1 MSTANEIIRLS
12 NAKSAI
18 ASAITEKGV
27 TVPAATK
34 LDGMAALIGKIE
46 QGGKP
51 ELISGYLGSA
61 AYGTTIYYMNENGY
75 QKIVD
80 SPNNPITCLKN
91 SIAISAGHPYDS
103 LDLEW
108 LSMMGGTTLEVYYY
122 EEYSAATGSYDKY
135 AAILVKP
142 ELDGFVLLI

>member
-1 MSTANEIIRLS
+1 MSIASELTRIQ
-12 NAKSAI
+12 NAKNAI
-18 ASAITEKGV
+18 SSAITNKGV
-27 TVPAATK
+27 TVPSGTK

-51 ELISGYLGSA
+51 KLISGYLGSD
-61 AYGTTIYYMNENGY
+61 AYSTTIYYMNENGY
-75 QKIVD
+75 QKIVN
-80 SPNNPITCLKN
+80 SSNNSITCLKN

-103 LDLEW
+103 LDLDW

-142 ELDGFVLLI
+142 ELDGFVLMI